1 MFKKVEFEAGK
12 VRIDG
17 NIIGTEVGAMKNG
30 TVVIEKDNGTFIYAV
45 YGTMVDD
52 EFYQLCRSHRC
63 IGCNMAESPKCRYN
77 RKTNQNA
84 GYYVEVEE

>member
-1 MFKKVEFEAGK
+1 MYKKVEFECGK
-12 VRIDG
+12 VTIDG
-17 NIIGTEVGAMKNG
+17 EIIGTEEGTMNNG

-52 EFYQLCRSHRC
+52 EFYQFCRSHRC